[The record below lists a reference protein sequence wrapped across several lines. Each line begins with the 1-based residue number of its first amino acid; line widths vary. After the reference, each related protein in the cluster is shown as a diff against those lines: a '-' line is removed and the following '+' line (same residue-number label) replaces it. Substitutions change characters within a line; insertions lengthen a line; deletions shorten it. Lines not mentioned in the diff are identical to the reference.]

1 MMQHVKEHCDVDKL
15 KQGTFVPV
23 ASKTEEITSCPYCET
38 FSTSLKKELRI
49 HINSLHGPCPPYKCN
64 SKSCSYA
71 SNKLYLLLMHLQTH
85 SNEFKFKCSLDG
97 CSFAA
102 TTVHK
107 LKFHKS
113 TAHSPNKQFRCVE
126 CQKEFTTKA
135 SLQAHSEVVHAPENQ
150 PKVVENIFHI

>member
-1 MMQHVKEHCDVDKL
+1 MRLHLKDHAHIDQSEKEPSPPNSNKYEAV
-15 KQGTFVPV
+15 
-23 ASKTEEITSCPYCET
+23 TSCPYCET

-49 HINSLHGPCPPYKCN
+49 HINSIHGPCPPYKCN
-64 SKSCSYA
+64 TKSCQYA

-85 SNEFKFKCSLDG
+85 SNECKFKCDLDG

-113 TAHSPNKQFRCVE
+113 TAHNPNKQFRCVE

-135 SLQAHSEVVHAPENQ
+135 SLQTHSDVVHAPENQ
-150 PKVVENIFHI
+150 PKVI

>member
-1 MMQHVKEHCDVDKL
+1 MRIHLKEHDNTEQPEKDNL
-15 KQGTFVPV
+15 LPTPT
-23 ASKTEEITSCPYCET
+23 KTDELTSCPYCET
-38 FSTSLKKELRI
+38 FNTSLKKELRI
-49 HINSLHGPCPPYKCN
+49 HINSVHGPCPPYKCN
-64 SKSCSYA
+64 TTNCPYT

-85 SNEFKFKCSLDG
+85 SNEFKFKCNLEG

-113 TAHSPNKQFRCVE
+113 TAHNPTKQFRCDK

-135 SLQAHSEVVHAPENQ
+135 SLQTHTDVVHAPENQ
-150 PKVVENIFHI
+150 PKVRL